1 MLIKFLLNGKEINL
15 TGDDIII
22 KSNNF
27 NVNKEGTINC
37 TNANIQGTIKANN
50 GNIGNFEINEKGFL
64 TITEYGLRMT
74 LNSNGLIFMN
84 GNAIVGSF
92 QVFSGN
98 TAVNLLRADGGS
110 SALTVDDI
118 TARNYNNLSL
128 ESYKK
133 NISKFKCNAI
143 ETIKK
148 ADIYTFNY
156 KNEDDSHKKHIGFI
170 IGKNYST
177 PKEIVSNNKKS
188 IDIYS
193 FISLCCKAIQEQQEE
208 IEKLKKK
215 IEEMEE
221 KINGSNI
228 EKNGVDK

>member
-1 MLIKFLLNGKEINL
+1 MLIRFLLNGKEINL
-15 TGDDIII
+15 TGDNIVI
-22 KSNNF
+22 KSDNF
-27 NVNKEGTINC
+27 NVNKDGTISC

-50 GNIGNFEINEKGFL
+50 GNIGKFEINEEGFL
-64 TITEYGLRMT
+64 TITKDGLRMT

-84 GNAIVGSF
+84 GNAIVGNF
-92 QVFSGN
+92 QVFNGN
-98 TAVNLLRADGGS
+98 TTVNLLRADGGN

-128 ESYKK
+128 ERYKK
-133 NISKFKCNAI
+133 NISKFKCNAVEII
-143 ETIKK
+143 EK
-148 ADIYTFNY
+148 AEIYTFNY

-170 IGKNYST
+170 IGKKYST

-208 IEKLKKK
+208 IETLKKK
-215 IEEMEE
+215 IDEMEGN
-221 KINGSNI
+221 INGSNN
-228 EKNGVDK
+228 EKNGMEK

>member
-27 NVNKEGTINC
+27 NVNKDGTMSC
-37 TNANIQGTIKANN
+37 TNANIQGTIKAYN
-50 GNIGNFEINEKGFL
+50 GNIGNFEINEDGFL
-64 TITEYGLRMT
+64 TITKDGIRMT

-84 GNAIVGSF
+84 GNAIVGNF
-92 QVFSGN
+92 QVFNGN
-98 TAVNLLRADGGS
+98 TTVNLLRADGGN

-128 ESYKK
+128 ERYKK
-133 NISKFKCNAI
+133 NISKFECNAI
-143 ETIKK
+143 EIIKK

-156 KNEDDSHKKHIGFI
+156 KNEYDSYKKHIGVI

-177 PKEIVSNNKKS
+177 PKEIVANNKKS

-208 IEKLKKK
+208 IETLKKY

-228 EKNGVDK
+228 RKNGMDE